1 MNMKEFVSRA
11 GEKLQFALRNFKIDV
26 RDKVVADLGSSTGG
40 FVDCLLQNGAKKV
53 YSVDTSYG
61 ELAWKLRNDPRVV
74 LMERTNAMHVKLTE
88 KMEMIRVDTGW
99 TRQEKILPNAFD
111 NLKPDGL
118 IICLIKPHY
127 ELGKTK
133 VDDSEGE
140 MVIKKVSLEVEKM
153 GGKVIKVIESP
164 IAGKR
169 AGNKE
174 FLALIKKL

>member
-1 MNMKEFVSRA
+1 MMSKTYVSRA
-11 GEKLQFALRNFKIDV
+11 GEKLEHALKHFKIEV
-26 RDKVVADLGSSTGG
+26 KGKIVADFGSSTGG
-40 FVDCLLQNGAKKV
+40 FVDVMLQNGAKKV

-74 LMERTNAMHVKLTE
+74 VMERTNAMHVKLTE
-88 KMEMIRVDTGW
+88 KMDMITVDTGW

-140 MVIKKVSLEVEKM
+140 MVIKKVSL
-153 GGKVIKVIESP
+153 
-164 IAGKR
+164 
-169 AGNKE
+169 
-174 FLALIKKL
+174 